1 MRYRTFFVYCLLTFP
16 AIRAA
21 AQSAVDSSD
30 QAAQTVRAS
39 ADPSARVAAP
49 AHRPKIGLVLS
60 GGGAKGLA
68 HIGILKAID
77 SAGLKIDYIT
87 GTSMGSILGGL
98 YAIGYSADSI
108 EKITRRID
116 WDLLLSNQS
125 SMRSVIMEEK
135 SEYARYDIE
144 LPWVNHWFRFSTG
157 VIEGQE
163 LWLKFS
169 ELFRPVYNIKDFSR
183 FSIPFKCIATDI
195 STGEAV
201 VLDSGEI
208 VSALR
213 SSMAIPSI
221 FTAVEYNGRKLVDG
235 GVLRNFPVKDVR
247 AMGADIVIG
256 SNVSGPL
263 RSSDQVTN
271 ALQVLLQ
278 VAFFREAEDTRTQV
292 PLCNIYVHQSLDKFG
307 MGTFGEAND
316 IVDSGLEEGRRL
328 YPRLKQLADSLD
340 AIYGPQ
346 ELIKNRLPKEAPVKI
361 SSYAINGLNH
371 TSEAF
376 FIQSMDLQT
385 NHYYTATNLSRM
397 VRRAFGTRY
406 YNRVTYSLEPQ
417 PDGSSRI
424 VFEAEEN
431 PLTFAKIGLNYNQ
444 FSGIS
449 AILNLTSR
457 DFFTPTSRSMVAL
470 NIGQNFRVRA
480 EHQQYFS
487 RRANF
492 AFTLGTQ
499 FDQFRITSYNDKFK
513 EAGLYDQNY
522 FKLDGRFSYSTNRDL
537 ALGVGQRFESVDYD
551 PSITSSLEFK
561 GRNDFMTGYFFIR
574 SNTLD
579 RPIYPRRG
587 FKIEAEADHVFKQ
600 DPQVQYFASTTTRPD
615 TSFSSHPYER
625 LLFSYDQYSPLA
637 HRYTLLTHLQG
648 GLNLNYTHNIM
659 NEFSIG
665 GLTDNF
671 HNQVTFAGLREGTFY
686 SSSIAE
692 ILVGLRYQLFSNTF
706 ITGKANVLFNNF
718 VTKSNF
724 FITPDFLSGYA
735 LTFTYNFALGPLE
748 LSAMYCDQSRQVIG
762 YLNIGIPF

>member
-1 MRYRTFFVYCLLTFP
+1 
-16 AIRAA
+16 
-21 AQSAVDSSD
+21 
-30 QAAQTVRAS
+30 
-39 ADPSARVAAP
+39 
-49 AHRPKIGLVLS
+49 VLS

-108 EKITRRID
+108 EKITRGID

-135 SEYARYDIE
+135 DEYSKYDIE
-144 LPWVNHWFRFSTG
+144 LPWVNHWFRFATG

-169 ELFRPVYNIKDFSR
+169 ELFRPVYTIKDFSK
-183 FSIPFKCIATDI
+183 FSIPFRCIATDI

-201 VLDSGEI
+201 VMDSGEI
-208 VSALR
+208 VSAVR
-213 SSMAIPSI
+213 ASMAIPSI
-221 FTAVEYNGRKLVDG
+221 FTAVEYDGRKLVDG
-235 GVLRNFPVKDVR
+235 GLLRNFPVKDVR
-247 AMGADIVIG
+247 DMGADIVIG

-278 VAFFREAEDTRTQV
+278 VAFFREAEDTRKQI
-292 PLCNIYVHQSLDKFG
+292 PLCNIYVHQALDKFG
-307 MGTFGEAND
+307 MGTFGEAD
-316 IVDSGLEEGRRL
+316 AIVDSGLEEGRRL
-328 YPRLKQLADSLD
+328 YPRLKQLADSLN

-346 ELIKNRLPKEAPVKI
+346 LIAKNRLPEEAPVKI
-361 SSYAINGLNH
+361 SSYEVNGLKH
-371 TSEAF
+371 TSEGF
-376 FIQSMDLQT
+376 FIQSMDLLK
-385 NHYYTATNLSRM
+385 NHYYTARNLSRM

-406 YNRVTYSLEPQ
+406 YTRVTYSLKPQ

-424 VFEAEEN
+424 VFEVEEN
-431 PLTFAKIGLNYNQ
+431 PLTFAKLGLNYNQ

-449 AILNLTSR
+449 AILNVTSR
-457 DFFTPTSRSMVAL
+457 DFFTPTSRSLVSL
-470 NIGQNFRVRA
+470 NIGQNFRAKA
-480 EHQQYFS
+480 EHLQYFS
-487 RRANF
+487 RSANF

-499 FDQFRITSYNDKFK
+499 FDQFRITTYNAKYQ
-513 EAGLYDQNY
+513 EAGLYNQNY
-522 FKLDGRFSYSTNRDL
+522 YRLDGRFGYSTNRDL
-537 ALGVGQRFESVDYD
+537 TFGIGHRFESIDYD

-561 GRNDFMTGYFFIR
+561 GMNNFMTSYFFIR

-587 FKIEAEADHVFKQ
+587 WKLEAEADHVFQ
-600 DPQVQYFASTTTRPD
+600 QSPDVQYFASNSNQSD

-625 LLFSYDQYSPLA
+625 LLFNFDNYVPLGR
-637 HRYTLLTHLQG
+637 RYTLQTHLQG
-648 GLNLNYTHNIM
+648 GLNLNYKSNIM

-665 GLTDNF
+665 GLTESF

-686 SSSIAE
+686 SASIAE
-692 ILVGLRYQLFSNTF
+692 ILLGLRYQVFTNTF
-706 ITGKANVLFNNF
+706 VTGKANVLFNNF

-724 FITPDFLSGYA
+724 FTTPDLLTGYA
-735 LTFTYNFALGPLE
+735 LTLTYNFALGPLE
-748 LSAMYCDQSRQVIG
+748 LSAMYCDQSRSVIG
-762 YLNIGIPF
+762 YINIGIPF